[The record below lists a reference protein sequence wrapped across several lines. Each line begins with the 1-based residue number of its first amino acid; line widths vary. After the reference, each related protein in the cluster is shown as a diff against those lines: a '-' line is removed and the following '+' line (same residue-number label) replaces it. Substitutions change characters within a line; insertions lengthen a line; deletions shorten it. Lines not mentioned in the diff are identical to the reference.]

1 MKERNAI
8 IASEKE
14 NGKEKNKKKKKKEK
28 EILKEQVE
36 NSNQTIR
43 ENNRWHVHLA
53 LGTHL

>member
-28 EILKEQVE
+28 EILKE
-36 NSNQTIR
+36 
-43 ENNRWHVHLA
+43 
-53 LGTHL
+53 

>member
-8 IASEKE
+8 ISSEKE